1 MKNITAKLL
10 LLLALLPLVAG
21 PALAAWPTTP
31 LTTYVSGTTPAIKAA
46 DLNAFQTAINKG
58 FLGEYTYKGIV
69 VDGTGGAGTTPNAG
83 SVTVSRTATG
93 TSAPTTQLA
102 GGELNQGDGA
112 GGVGEHQ
119 CRGGI
124 LVRGLNVYDDP
135 GVLGGATHTGAGLYD
150 VIFHAVPTNPLTGA
164 CFVTPKVSFP
174 RFTQCYTSADGA
186 GRLKASVFIWN
197 SAGTATDTEFH
208 VVAYAE

>member
-1 MKNITAKLL
+1 MKNIVTKLL
-10 LLLALLPLVAG
+10 LLLALLPLAVG

-46 DLNAFQTAINKG
+46 DLNAFQTAINKIL
-58 FLGEYTYKGIV
+58 LGEYTYKGIV

-83 SVTVSRTATG
+83 SVTVSRTASG

-102 GGELNQGDGA
+102 AGELTKAMVPMGWASINAAGD
-112 GGVGEHQ
+112 
-119 CRGGI
+119 

-135 GVLGGATHTGAGLYD
+135 GVLGGATHVGAGLYD
-150 VIFHAVPTNPLTGA
+150 VIFHTVPTNPLTGA
-164 CFVTPKVSFP
+164 CIATPKVSFP
-174 RFTQCYTSADGA
+174 RFIQCYTSADGA
-186 GRLKASVFIWN
+186 GRLKATVFIWN